1 MSSMNKKNRMI
12 MNNVE
17 FVIQEYFRSVE
28 QNEH

>member
-12 MNNVE
+12 MSNIE
-17 FVIQEYFRSVE
+17 FLIQEYFRSVE

>member
-1 MSSMNKKNRMI
+1 MSSMNKKNRII

>member
-1 MSSMNKKNRMI
+1 MNKKNRMI
-12 MNNVE
+12 MSNNVE